1 MWSHLM
7 TDQEMLQK
15 LKSELDRLLERYN
28 KTKDLN
34 DLHEANE
41 WRMKYAKL
49 DVDINGGKK

>member
-1 MWSHLM
+1 M